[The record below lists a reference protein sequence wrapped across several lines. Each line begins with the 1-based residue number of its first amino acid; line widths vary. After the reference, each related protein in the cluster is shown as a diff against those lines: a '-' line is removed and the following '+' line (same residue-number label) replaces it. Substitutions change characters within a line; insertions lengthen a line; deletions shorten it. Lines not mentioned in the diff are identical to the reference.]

1 MSIIG
6 IVNVL
11 ITLIEGDAQ
20 MKIIVTEEGMLWN
33 DQVPT
38 LMEYAKDVIVISY
51 YMSEPQNHDSK
62 YKYLDIKIPAM
73 LGMDENGGMTSTR
86 YRALADNIDGLRK
99 MIDWDQ
105 NILILSDNSICSLFP
120 YKLLQSL
127 NERYRLHLWTIAP
140 LRFEARRKI
149 VTYNEMIADLSNTE
163 SVLAMKLEISEEHRK
178 MTMAQYLEHIQKQIN
193 ELLPNVL
200 QQIGRMYDHY
210 DRKYFY
216 DFNKGAYIDTTFEK
230 GFISIDDEFY
240 YETLGLMSYEG
251 MVAMEKENQQ
261 FITQRSDG
269 KELCNKLKQA
279 RNDLAAA
286 NGIDFHTEEC
296 SFNGACG
303 GTCPK
308 CDEELRFLM
317 GKLSE
322 IEPEERVYPK
332 LVIDERFVSGHG
344 NKKQGMQ
351 TDKTVRLMGVPRPVK
366 RESDDLKNTDSF
378 CESVNKEIK
387 IPDFLRRDK
396 HE

>member
-1 MSIIG
+1 MSIIGVSIIG

-11 ITLIEGDAQ
+11 ITLIEGDEQ

-149 VTYNEMIADLSNTE
+149 VTYYEMIADLSNTE

-193 ELLPNVL
+193 
-200 QQIGRMYDHY
+200 
-210 DRKYFY
+210 
-216 DFNKGAYIDTTFEK
+216 
-230 GFISIDDEFY
+230 
-240 YETLGLMSYEG
+240 
-251 MVAMEKENQQ
+251 
-261 FITQRSDG
+261 
-269 KELCNKLKQA
+269 
-279 RNDLAAA
+279 
-286 NGIDFHTEEC
+286 
-296 SFNGACG
+296 
-303 GTCPK
+303 
-308 CDEELRFLM
+308 
-317 GKLSE
+317 
-322 IEPEERVYPK
+322 
-332 LVIDERFVSGHG
+332 
-344 NKKQGMQ
+344 
-351 TDKTVRLMGVPRPVK
+351 
-366 RESDDLKNTDSF
+366 
-378 CESVNKEIK
+378 
-387 IPDFLRRDK
+387 
-396 HE
+396 

>member
-1 MSIIG
+1 
-6 IVNVL
+6 
-11 ITLIEGDAQ
+11 
-20 MKIIVTEEGMLWN
+20 
-33 DQVPT
+33 
-38 LMEYAKDVIVISY
+38 
-51 YMSEPQNHDSK
+51 
-62 YKYLDIKIPAM
+62 
-73 LGMDENGGMTSTR
+73 
-86 YRALADNIDGLRK
+86 

-317 GKLSE
+317 DKLSE
-322 IEPEERVYPK
+322 IESDKRVYPK
-332 LVIDERFVSGHG
+332 LVIEERFVSGHG

-351 TDKTVRLMGVPRPVK
+351 SDETVRLMGVPVPVK
-366 RESDDLKNTDSF
+366 REFDDDLRNTDSS